1 MIKKSDLRRIVT
13 KTFIKNKS
21 GRCQKIRAKTA
32 VGYSGL
38 SEHNV
43 LKITEMIGSQRTQYL
58 IYEYSS

>member
-21 GRCQKIRAKTA
+21 GGCQKIRAKTA

-43 LKITEMIGSQRTQYL
+43 LKITEMI
-58 IYEYSS
+58 